1 MKKTLVI
8 FVLFVLSI
16 FTNLTIEKS
25 YGRKP
30 AVLPVSGI
38 SIDDLEPVTEDQA
51 KGYEFKNEQTKSEEV
66 LKRNPSQLDMQVTTE
81 TRSEV
86 LPALIL
92 FLILLPVGLWI
103 SIMKAK
109 NLTPKVE
116 AVVPY
121 KAEEVGQVVD
131 LKSRQDLAK
140 SKSKETNKDSDDK
153 QFPKAS

>member
-8 FVLFVLSI
+8 FVLFILSI

-38 SIDDLEPVTEDQA
+38 SIDDIEPVTEEQA
-51 KGYEFKNEQTKSEEV
+51 KGYEFKNELTKSEEV
-66 LKRNPSQLDMQVTTE
+66 FKRNPSQLDMQVTTE

-92 FLILLPVGLWI
+92 FLILLPIGLWI
-103 SIMKAK
+103 SVMKAK
-109 NLTPKVE
+109 KVAPKVTSAE
-116 AVVPY
+116 VDNNQVV
-121 KAEEVGQVVD
+121 AQVVD
-131 LKSRQDLAK
+131 IKSRQEVAK
-140 SKSKETNKDSDDK
+140 LKTKENLDENKDK
-153 QFPKAS
+153 QLPKAS